1 MIEYL
6 FVIYMHDMQHSL
18 KVKHYFFLLKS
29 NICLQIKR
37 QRLNRILMRALKSFV
52 KFQKFDCRV

>member
-1 MIEYL
+1 MIGMIGINEMIEYL

-29 NICLQIKR
+29 NICLQIK
-37 QRLNRILMRALKSFV
+37 
-52 KFQKFDCRV
+52 